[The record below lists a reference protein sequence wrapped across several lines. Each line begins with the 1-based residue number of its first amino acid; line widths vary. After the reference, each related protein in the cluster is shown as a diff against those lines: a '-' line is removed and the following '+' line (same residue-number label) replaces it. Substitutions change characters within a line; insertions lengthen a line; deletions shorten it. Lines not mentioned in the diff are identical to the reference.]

1 MSAIYIFFI
10 LMVSHLMELKELNLS
25 ENHIQKIEGMETL
38 VNLQR
43 INLNG
48 NKIKEIPKS
57 I

>member
-1 MSAIYIFFI
+1 
-10 LMVSHLMELKELNLS
+10 MVSHLMELKELNLS